1 MADRI
6 YTLRCIAYP
15 KGERYVGVC
24 LDLSLFAE
32 GDTTSDVRDQIESQA
47 MSYMSYI
54 TEKGVEKEMFPRR
67 APLKYWLI
75 YLLIRTAKLIKGW
88 LFDIEFD
95 PEGYRRAPLF
105 AEVSSS

>member
-1 MADRI
+1 
-6 YTLRCIAYP
+6 
-15 KGERYVGVC
+15 
-24 LDLSLFAE
+24 
-32 GDTTSDVRDQIESQA
+32 
-47 MSYMSYI
+47 MSYI